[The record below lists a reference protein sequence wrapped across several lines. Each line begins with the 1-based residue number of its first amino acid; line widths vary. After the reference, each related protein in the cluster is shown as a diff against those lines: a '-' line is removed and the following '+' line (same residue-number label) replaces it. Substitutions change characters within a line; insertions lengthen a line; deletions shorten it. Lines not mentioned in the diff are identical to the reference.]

1 MNRLVSYKYIM
12 VIMLLA
18 AIVMTIYWYSAGDD
32 MMTTLRIGLAVI
44 CAALPLPSLC
54 SQAVSRYR
62 IRRAAADC
70 GASLSSPRALE
81 LLGEV
86 DTLVLTHRR
95 QLFANEPLI
104 SQIIPEGIGQ
114 NALLELAAATEQG
127 SAHPYARAIAA
138 AIKNRHLRIPP
149 ATGNQE
155 FPDAG
160 VEAIVKR
167 DPVYVGSRELVESEG
182 VHLSAD
188 LLTRADQ
195 LATRGEVPVFVGRG
209 SYGRGIIAFVD
220 EPAAGI
226 PAVLARLQQLGLRL
240 ILMTSANRRLA
251 AYTARQLSLDEA
263 RHGLTPITK
272 AREIQLLRAGGS
284 TVAVLTTDE
293 RDVAASAE
301 ADIVVRMAAKSSA
314 DADTPDAAADTG
326 ATGHD
331 TPSVTLPAHSL
342 YALTLL
348 INLGRRLCQ
357 LQHQNRR
364 LTIIVSLV
372 TIPWAMGLLHAFG
385 GPLLSPVPAL
395 LINLSLTLLTALNSL
410 RLKSTTAT

>member
-1 MNRLVSYKYIM
+1 MSKSISYKYIL
-12 VIMLLA
+12 VIMLIA
-18 AIVMTIYWYSAGDD
+18 AIVMTIYWYAAGDD
-32 MMTTLRIGLAVI
+32 MMTAASIGLSVI
-44 CAALPLPSLC
+44 CAALPLPYLG
-54 SQAVSRYR
+54 SQTVSRYR
-62 IRRAAADC
+62 IRKIAA
-70 GASLSSPRALE
+70 GYGVRLSSPEALP
-81 LLGEV
+81 LLGDV
-86 DTLVLTHRR
+86 DTLVLAHRS

-114 NALLELAAATEQG
+114 NALLELAAATEQE
-127 SAHPYARAIAA
+127 SSHPYARAIAA

-155 FPDAG
+155 FPGAG

-195 LATRGEVPVFVGRG
+195 LATRGAVPVFIGRG

-220 EPAAGI
+220 EPAPGI
-226 PAVLARLQQLGLRL
+226 PAALSRLQQLGLRL
-240 ILMTSANRRLA
+240 ILMTSADRRLA

-263 RHGLTPITK
+263 RHGLSPITK

-293 RDVAASAE
+293 RDAAASAE
-301 ADIVVRMAAKSSA
+301 ADIVVRMAAKSPA
-314 DADTPDAAADTG
+314 AADTPDPAADTG

-348 INLGRRLCQ
+348 INLGRRLYQ

-385 GPLLSPVPAL
+385 GPLLTPVPAL

-410 RLKSTTAT
+410 RLK